1 MTVDRSSLR
10 ACVRALTLI
19 VSIAAGATV
28 AGQTQSAPATRGTA
42 EQRAARYFES
52 IRSRPPEQFAFLARM
67 PKGGDLH
74 SHLSGAVYAESFI
87 RWAAAGGL
95 CINQTT
101 WAVAQPPC
109 DAEKGNPPASN
120 ALTNGVLYRQMI
132 DNWSM
137 RNVAFA
143 GRSGHDLFFDA
154 FGKFGAAGSG
164 HTADMLAEVVSRA
177 ALGHVS
183 YLEVMLTPESVSS
196 TLGIAAG
203 WDGNAEATL
212 AKLQAA
218 DIARAAT
225 QARDNLRI
233 AETQLRTLL
242 KCDGLASDRD
252 PGCGVTV
259 RYVYQ
264 VSRTGQLGAVFAQ
277 MVTGFTLASD
287 PSSNV
292 VALNLVAPE
301 DALPAMQNFSVQMQM
316 LKFLRTRLP
325 SAHLTLHAGELAPG
339 LVPPDG
345 LRFHIRESVQVA
357 GAERIGHGVDVMS
370 ETNAI
375 ELLKEMATRRIMVEV
390 CLSSNDGILGV
401 RGKDH
406 PLLTY
411 LKYGVPVALAT
422 DDEGV
427 SRSEMSREYLKA
439 AQDQGLGYVQLKAM
453 ARTSLEHAFV
463 GGGSLWADA
472 RKFVRVRACAGD
484 APQMDRE
491 PASAS
496 CKQFLAGSEKA
507 RLQWSLEAQ
516 FGAFE
521 GTF

>member
-1 MTVDRSSLR
+1 MILVRSSVR
-10 ACVRALTLI
+10 ACLRALTFVVLI
-19 VSIAAGATV
+19 VSAATV
-28 AGQTQSAPATRGTA
+28 AGQTPSSQSARGTA

-101 WAVAQPPC
+101 WVLGQPPC
-109 DAEKGNPPASN
+109 DAEKGNPPATT

-137 RNVAFA
+137 RNAAFA

-154 FGKFGAAGSG
+154 FGKFGLAGSG
-164 HTADMLAEVVSRA
+164 HTADMLAEVISRA
-177 ALGHVS
+177 AMGHVS
-183 YLEVMLTPESVSS
+183 YLELMLTPDALAPA
-196 TLGIAAG
+196 LGLAAG
-203 WDGNAEATL
+203 WDGNAETTL
-212 AKLQAA
+212 AKLEAA
-218 DIARAAT
+218 GIERAAT
-225 QARDNLRI
+225 QARDNIRL
-233 AETQLRTLL
+233 AETQLRSLL
-242 KCDGLASDRD
+242 KCDGPEADRD
-252 PGCGVTV
+252 PGCGVVV

-264 VSRTGQLGAVFAQ
+264 VSRTTPLGAVFAQ
-277 MVTGFTLASD
+277 MVTGLTLAND
-287 PSSNV
+287 PASKV
-292 VALNLVAPE
+292 VAINLVAPE
-301 DALPAMQNFSVQMQM
+301 DAPAAMQNFRVQMQM
-316 LKFLRTRLP
+316 LKSLRPRFP
-325 SAHLTLHAGELAPG
+325 SAHLTLHAGELVPG

-345 LRFHIRESVQVA
+345 LRFHIRESVEVA

-375 ELLKEMATRRIMVEV
+375 DLLKEMATRRVMVEV

-463 GGGSLWADA
+463 GGTSLWADA
-472 RKFVRVRACAGD
+472 RKFVRARACAAD
-484 APQMDRE
+484 TPQTDRAPM
-491 PASAS
+491 SAS
-496 CKQFLAGSEKA
+496 CRQLLAESERA

-521 GTF
+521 RAF

>member
-1 MTVDRSSLR
+1 MSL
-10 ACVRALTLI
+10 VRALLRAFTL
-19 VSIAAGATV
+19 VVLIAGGAAV
-28 AGQTQSAPATRGTA
+28 AGQTPSSQPARGTA
-42 EQRAARYFES
+42 EQRTARYFES
-52 IRSRPPEQFAFLARM
+52 IRSRPPEQLAFLLRM

-101 WAVAQPPC
+101 WVLAQPPC
-109 DAEKGNPPASN
+109 DVEKGIPPVSN
-120 ALTNGVLYRQMI
+120 ALTNGVLFRQMI

-137 RNVAFA
+137 RNAAFA

-154 FGKFGAAGSG
+154 FGKFGPAGTG

-177 ALGHVS
+177 AMGHVS
-183 YLEVMLTPESVSS
+183 YLEVMLTPDA
-196 TLGIAAG
+196 LAPAMGLAAG

-218 DIARAAT
+218 GIDRAVA
-225 QARDNLRI
+225 QGRENVRLAD
-233 AETQLRTLL
+233 AQLRTIL
-242 KCDGLASDRD
+242 KCDAPDRD
-252 PGCGVTV
+252 PGCGVVV

-264 VSRTGQLGAVFAQ
+264 VSRTSPLGAVFAQ
-277 MVTGFTLASD
+277 MVTGLTLAND
-287 PSSNV
+287 PASKV
-292 VALNLVAPE
+292 VAINMVAPE
-301 DALPAMQNFSVQMQM
+301 DALASMQNFSVHMQM
-316 LKFLRTRLP
+316 LKFLRP
-325 SAHLTLHAGELAPG
+325 KFPAAHLTLHAGELAPG

-345 LRFHIRESVQVA
+345 LRFHIRQSVEVA

-375 ELLKEMATRRIMVEV
+375 DLLKEMAARHVMVEV

-439 AQDQGLGYVQLKAM
+439 AQDQGLGYLQLKTM

-463 GGGSLWADA
+463 GGASLWADA
-472 RKFVRVRACAGD
+472 RKFVRARACATD
-484 APQMDRE
+484 TPQVDRE

-496 CKQFLAGSEKA
+496 CRQFLAGSEKA
-507 RLQWSLEAQ
+507 RLQWSLEAH
-516 FGAFE
+516 FAAFE
-521 GTF
+521 GKY